1 MATHE
6 TRERS
11 ARRACARRGLM
22 LRRNRRRDPDA
33 YDYGRY
39 QILEASTGLPIA
51 AGPFRDLAAVERW
64 LVATSKRPVIAE
76 AAA

>member
-51 AGPFRDLAAVERW
+51 AGPFPDLTAVERW
-64 LVATSKRPVIAE
+64 LTETSRRPAIEEATA
-76 AAA
+76 